1 MFETSAVY
9 IYFYLRVKPCS
20 YYIQANLAVG
30 TSLLISNA
38 KNFVKVY
45 VCVDFEYSKSVEEH
59 FDSLGISCNLIA
71 T

>member
-1 MFETSAVY
+1 MSQA
-9 IYFYLRVKPCS
+9 S
-20 YYIQANLAVG
+20 YYIQADLAVG

-45 VCVDFEYSKSVEEH
+45 LYVDFEYSKSVEEH

>member
-1 MFETSAVY
+1 MSQA
-9 IYFYLRVKPCS
+9 S

-45 VCVDFEYSKSVEEH
+45 LYVDFEYSKSVEEH